1 MSNSHGPKDCIL
13 SGSSVHEI
21 LQVRILEWVATS
33 FSRVSSQESNPGLL
47 LCRNIF
53 YQLSYKRRPCKILP
67 SLNVQLKMKHKML
80 EYTKYNACFLFI
92 KLDIKAIC
100 KSVKYCYSHS
110 FFLVL
115 ENIVIF
121 HKNLLFM
128 LTCNEFIFI
137 QNEYLSMFSF
147 NF

>member
-1 MSNSHGPKDCIL
+1 
-13 SGSSVHEI
+13 
-21 LQVRILEWVATS
+21 
-33 FSRVSSQESNPGLL
+33 
-47 LCRNIF
+47 
-53 YQLSYKRRPCKILP
+53 
-67 SLNVQLKMKHKML
+67 ML